1 MNAAN
6 DPQDRSTLII
16 DIKLDEASIDRN
28 TPEVEHERQVAI
40 FDILEDNKFFLDDG
54 TAGPYRLKL
63 AIVEKRLVVDI
74 FSEERSPLTTF
85 VLSLSPLSKLIKDY
99 FLVCESYYEAIKTA
113 PPSRIEALDMGRRG
127 LHDEGSRFADRAAER
142 QDHHRFRNGKAAVH
156 PDLRVALERIA
167 SLDATPPAAEL
178 PKAVLFACNMNAVR
192 SPMAEA
198 ILRHL
203 AGRQI
208 YVELAGVRAGEADPF
223 AVAVM
228 EEIGI
233 DLSRHAPQAIA
244 DLYDTSFD
252 LVVSLS
258 PEAHHQALE
267 MTRTQAI
274 DAEYWPTMD
283 PTAAMG
289 SREQILNAYREVRD
303 TLFRRI
309 KGRFPMP
316 GAPAHL

>member
-1 MNAAN
+1 M
-6 DPQDRSTLII
+6 P
-16 DIKLDEASIDRN
+16 
-28 TPEVEHERQVAI
+28 
-40 FDILEDNKFFLDDG
+40 
-54 TAGPYRLKL
+54 
-63 AIVEKRLVVDI
+63 
-74 FSEERSPLTTF
+74 
-85 VLSLSPLSKLIKDY
+85 
-99 FLVCESYYEAIKTA
+99 
-113 PPSRIEALDMGRRG
+113 
-127 LHDEGSRFADRAAER
+127 
-142 QDHHRFRNGKAAVH
+142 
-156 PDLRVALERIA
+156 
-167 SLDATPPAAEL
+167 AEL

-208 YVELAGVRAGEADPF
+208 YVESAGVRAGEADPF
-223 AVAVM
+223 AIAVM

-244 DLYDTSFD
+244 DLYDSSFD

-274 DAEYWPTMD
+274 DAEYWPTID

-289 SREQILNAYREVRD
+289 SREQILNAYRDVRD

-309 KGRFPMP
+309 KGRFPMQ
-316 GAPAHL
+316 GAPAAHL